1 MRGSAKSS
9 HSAGSGAPQIM
20 VPPRGKTF
28 VSVHASIHNHVDQD
42 CHLNRRNIFKEDRS
56 TALAEWHQM
65 FG

>member
-1 MRGSAKSS
+1 
-9 HSAGSGAPQIM
+9 M